1 MGEGPATW
9 ELSKMGE
16 AEPVGGRGKRPHL
29 KCGHGLRGGEM
40 EKVSGMRD
48 GRGRTNCISGSLGAV
63 GTHIFRVAIMQGSIY
78 AAVLLPGCAIA
89 RVGCFQACF

>member
-1 MGEGPATW
+1 MQPTACEVGKWKPAMDPGREGANKNW
-9 ELSKMGE
+9 
-16 AEPVGGRGKRPHL
+16 
-29 KCGHGLRGGEM
+29 
-40 EKVSGMRD
+40 
-48 GRGRTNCISGSLGAV
+48 ISGSLGAV